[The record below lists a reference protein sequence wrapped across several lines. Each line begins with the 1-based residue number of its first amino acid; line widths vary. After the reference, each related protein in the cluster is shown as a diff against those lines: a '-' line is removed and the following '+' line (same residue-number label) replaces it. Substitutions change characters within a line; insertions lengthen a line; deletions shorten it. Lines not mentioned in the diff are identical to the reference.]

1 MKKNEIKELLV
12 KEFVGKKYNN
22 CVGENPYSIMVYLRD
37 YLKLDRIKFVA
48 KYERDRATLV
58 YQDYAAGKEI
68 SRSVAHIKV
77 KKQQGEYKG
86 AYGYGSR
93 YEWLIK
99 DIEVTLCDNMQ
110 NLDIED
116 VVANVI
122 ELAKQDEKNVNNY
135 QALACEILKAVK
147 KICAENNTNDW
158 LMVDYIN
165 DNYFALNSL
174 LETEE
179 K

>member
-1 MKKNEIKELLV
+1 MKQNKIKELLV
-12 KEFVGKKYNN
+12 KEFVGKKYY
-22 CVGENPYSIMVYLRD
+22 GGKDSYSIMVYLRD
-37 YLKLDRIKFVA
+37 YLKLDRMKFVV
-48 KYERDRATLV
+48 KYERERATLV
-58 YQDYAAGKEI
+58 YRDYVAGKEI

-86 AYGYGSR
+86 TYFYGGR

-116 VVANVI
+116 VIANVI
-122 ELAKQDEKNVNNY
+122 EKVKQDEKNVNNY
-135 QALACEILKAVK
+135 QALACEVLKAVK
-147 KICAENNTNDW
+147 KICAENNTNEW
-158 LMVDYIN
+158 TMVDYIN
-165 DNYFALNSL
+165 SNYFTLNSL
-174 LETEE
+174 LQKEE